1 MGAIFR
7 PKYTGR
13 DGVVRESAVWWARFR
28 QHGKTVRQST
38 ETADERKAQAVL
50 REKEGKVALN
60 IRVSP
65 SGDRLTLDA
74 AAAMIRTTT
83 PRTATSRPLRS
94 SFIWRICAPTSGA
107 PPGSADWPPATSSGT
122 RPRAEPSR
130 RGRRA

>member
-60 IRVSP
+60 IPVSP

-74 AAAMIRTTT
+74 AAAMIRNDY
-83 PRTATSRPLRS
+83 TANGNKS
-94 SFIWRICAPTSGA
+94 S
-107 PPGSADWPPATSSGT
+107 ATLEFHLAILKAHVH
-122 RPRAEPSR
+122 AEWER
-130 RGRRA
+130 